1 MSYSNL
7 SPKFKAFTASLDTAI
22 VPKNIH
28 EAIKSL
34 EWKTIVMEEMRVLK
48 KNKT

>member
-7 SPKFKAFTASLDTAI
+7 SSKFKAFTASLDIAR

-28 EAIKSL
+28 EAIENP
-34 EWKTIVMEEMRVLK
+34 EWKIAEWK
-48 KNKT
+48 K